1 MDTNIFNIL
10 NLLEENNYES
20 YIVGGYVRDFILNK
34 KSYDIDIATS
44 ATVKE
49 MTTFLSGNASSAHYG
64 ALKISKPPYNIDI
77 TTFRRELSYQKR
89 NPTVCY
95 IKDVKE
101 DILRRDFTINAILM
115 DKNGNIIDY
124 LGGIQ
129 DIRDKKIKC
138 IGNPNEKFQD
148 DPLRILRALRFH
160 ATLNFN
166 IDSATLTAIKKYKE
180 LISTLSKTRIKN
192 ELDKILLSENVVKS
206 MDYMKKLGILKI
218 PGITYKKLV
227 KVDDLCGMYAQ
238 LELPNDFPFTK
249 KEQSNI
255 KTIQKILKYGK
266 IDNTVIYEHGLY
278 FAMITGLIKGRTRAS
293 IVKQEKKLPIHNRKD
308 INITFTDLIGLGIP
322 KNRINAVYIILE
334 NLILKTKIK
343 NDKNHLEHYV
353 LKNKK
358 VWCPC
363 KT

>member
-1 MDTNIFNIL
+1 MDTKIFNIL

-49 MTTFLSGNASSAHYG
+49 MSNFLNGNASSAHYG
-64 ALKISKPPYNIDI
+64 ALKINNPPYNIDI

-115 DKNGNIIDY
+115 DKNGNILDY

-148 DPLRILRALRFH
+148 DPLRMLRALRFH
-160 ATLNFN
+160 ATLGFN
-166 IDSATLTAIKKYKE
+166 IEPATLNAIKKYKE
-180 LISTLSKTRIKN
+180 LLSTLSKTRIKS
-192 ELDKILLSENVVKS
+192 EFDKILLSANAVKA

-218 PGITYKKLV
+218 LGINYKKIV

-238 LELPNDFPFTK
+238 LDLAADFPFTK

-278 FAMITGLIKGRTRAS
+278 FAMITGLIKGKKRTA
-293 IVKQEKKLPIHNRKD
+293 IVKQEKNIPIHNRKE
-308 INITFTDLIGLGIP
+308 INITFDELINLGIP
-322 KNRINAVYIILE
+322 KNKINAVYTILE
-334 NLILKTKIK
+334 NLILKNKIK
-343 NDKNHLEHYV
+343 NDKNHLTHYV

>member
-1 MDTNIFNIL
+1 MDTIIFNIL
-10 NLLEENNYES
+10 NLLEENNYEC

-49 MTTFLSGNASSAHYG
+49 MTTFLDGNVLSAHYG

-148 DPLRILRALRFH
+148 DPLRMLRALRFH

-166 IDSATLTAIKKYKE
+166 IDNVTLNAIKKYKE
-180 LISTLSKTRIKN
+180 LLSTLSKTRVKS
-192 ELDKILLSENVVKS
+192 EMDKILLSENVVKS

-218 PGITYKKLV
+218 LGISYKKF
-227 KVDDLCGMYAQ
+227 KKIDDLCGMYAQ
-238 LELPNDFPFTK
+238 LELPIDFPFTK

-293 IVKQEKKLPIHNRKD
+293 IVKQEKEIPIHNRKEID
-308 INITFTDLIGLGIP
+308 ITYDDLINIGIP
-322 KNRINAVYIILE
+322 QNKINAAYIILE
-334 NLILKTKIK
+334 NLILKKKIK
-343 NDKNHLEHYV
+343 NDKSHLVHYV

-358 VWCPC
+358 VWCTC
-363 KT
+363 KI

>member
-1 MDTNIFNIL
+1 MT
-10 NLLEENNYES
+10 
-20 YIVGGYVRDFILNK
+20 RDFILNK

-49 MTTFLSGNASSAHYG
+49 MTTFLDGNVLSAHYG

-129 DIRDKKIKC
+129 DIRNKKIKC

-148 DPLRILRALRFH
+148 DPLRMLRALRFH

-166 IDSATLTAIKKYKE
+166 IDNVTIAYKRF
-180 LISTLSKTRIKN
+180 IR
-192 ELDKILLSENVVKS
+192 
-206 MDYMKKLGILKI
+206 
-218 PGITYKKLV
+218 
-227 KVDDLCGMYAQ
+227 
-238 LELPNDFPFTK
+238 
-249 KEQSNI
+249 
-255 KTIQKILKYGK
+255 
-266 IDNTVIYEHGLY
+266 H
-278 FAMITGLIKGRTRAS
+278 
-293 IVKQEKKLPIHNRKD
+293 
-308 INITFTDLIGLGIP
+308 
-322 KNRINAVYIILE
+322 
-334 NLILKTKIK
+334 
-343 NDKNHLEHYV
+343 
-353 LKNKK
+353 
-358 VWCPC
+358 
-363 KT
+363 